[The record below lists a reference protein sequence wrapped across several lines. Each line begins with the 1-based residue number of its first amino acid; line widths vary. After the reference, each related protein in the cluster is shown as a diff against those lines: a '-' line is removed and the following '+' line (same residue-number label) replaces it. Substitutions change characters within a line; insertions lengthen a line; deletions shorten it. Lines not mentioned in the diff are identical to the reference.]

1 MNVSHRQTKDTLQ
14 SGPLQIGFHWHRDRF
29 AHSISLVKS
38 DRQLPL
44 LASREGDSEQDWP
57 PSPVLQELHFED
69 RPAGAVALLVGRTT
83 LAHWSLAIT
92 TSEEGFSF
100 DAACRVL
107 GPTDPFANDVCLR
120 TGYRAMLQPVIQDT
134 LPMVI
139 EIADVLISC
148 VDHSCRPTLTE
159 GGPEDTAWR
168 LAIVP
173 EMSDEMTKTFTWRY
187 TMTFS

>member
-1 MNVSHRQTKDTLQ
+1 MNVSHRQTQDTLQ
-14 SGPLQIGFHWHRDRF
+14 SGSLQIGFHWHRDRF

-92 TSEEGFSF
+92 AIGEGFSF
-100 DAACRVL
+100 DTACRVL
-107 GPTDPFANDVCLR
+107 GPGDPFPNDVCLR
-120 TGYRAMLQPVIQDT
+120 TGYRAMIQPTIQDT
-134 LPMVI
+134 SPMVI
-139 EIADVLISC
+139 EVADVLVSC
-148 VDHSCRPTLTE
+148 VEDSCLPSLTE

-168 LAIVP
+168 LTIVP
-173 EMSDEMTKTFTWRY
+173 EISDEMTKTFTWRY
-187 TMTFS
+187 TVSFS

>member
-1 MNVSHRQTKDTLQ
+1 MNVSHRQPQDTLQ
-14 SGPLQIGFHWHRDRF
+14 SGSLQIGFHWHRDRF

-69 RPAGAVALLVGRTT
+69 RPAGTVALLVGRTT

-92 TSEEGFSF
+92 TIGEGFSF

-107 GPTDPFANDVCLR
+107 GPECPVFQRCVFTNRISCNDTAHNSRHFAD
-120 TGYRAMLQPVIQDT
+120 GYRGRRCSDFLRRALMPSYLD
-134 LPMVI
+134 
-139 EIADVLISC
+139 
-148 VDHSCRPTLTE
+148 
-159 GGPEDTAWR
+159 GGWARRHRMATDDSA
-168 LAIVP
+168 
-173 EMSDEMTKTFTWRY
+173 
-187 TMTFS
+187 